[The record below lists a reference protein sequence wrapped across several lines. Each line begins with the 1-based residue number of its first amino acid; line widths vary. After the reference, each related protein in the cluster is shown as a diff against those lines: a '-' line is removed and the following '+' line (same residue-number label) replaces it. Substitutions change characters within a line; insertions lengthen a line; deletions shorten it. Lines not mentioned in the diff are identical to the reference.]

1 MKTGKITHI
10 EPNGTFESYGS
21 TLTRNKVTLAT
32 GETFTFNSKG
42 AFKKNV
48 GDEIE
53 FEVVNA
59 QYGNAKLIYN
69 PNKPAPQQAAPAQKT
84 NDVQK
89 FIIRQSSVASAVNF
103 YKDKPLSQSYPQST
117 YSSSSLESYY
127 ESQML

>member
-1 MKTGKITHI
+1 MKTGRITNV
-10 EPNGTFESYGS
+10 ETSGTFESYGS

-32 GETFTFNSKG
+32 GETYTFNSKG

-53 FEVVNA
+53 FEVVNE

-69 PNKPAPQQAAPAQKT
+69 PNKPTPQAAPVQKN

-103 YKDKPLSQSYPQST
+103 YKDKPSSEDEVLDFAERIVNYI
-117 YSSSSLESYY
+117 YS
-127 ESQML
+127 